1 MKRAWKP
8 RHPPEVMFI
17 GESEHSGDPRRES
30 SLRDPRS
37 ESKIPEGNRACEIR
51 EANRRSPK
59 GIPYR

>member
-37 ESKIPEGNRACEIR
+37 ESKIPEGNSIPLKVRPKEVEIIR
-51 EANRRSPK
+51 K
-59 GIPYR
+59 L